1 MKKQSRGE
9 FVWCSMISYH
19 ISETT
24 IEESEVEG
32 DDLDETLTTD
42 LVESTDHLIPHRLAT
57 QGDQIWT

>member
-1 MKKQSRGE
+1 
-9 FVWCSMISYH
+9 MISYH